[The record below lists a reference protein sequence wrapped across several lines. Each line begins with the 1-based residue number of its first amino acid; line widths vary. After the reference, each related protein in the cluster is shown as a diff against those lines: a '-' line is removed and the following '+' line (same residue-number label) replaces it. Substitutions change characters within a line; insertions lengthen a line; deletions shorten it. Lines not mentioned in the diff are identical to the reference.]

1 MIQLL
6 LRFKASPL
14 LVAKDGFTALH
25 FAAQKES
32 GSQACA
38 YLVAK
43 SAKLLHMKVSKGKK
57 TALHLAV
64 SKGNTDVVQKL
75 LELGAD
81 PTTKSGSGQSCLELC
96 PALNTELRN
105 ILSEALSKRKG
116 KVHHME
122 IAVAN
127 AEVKYQQ
134 SLSSQPPSL
143 SSSSSSFYESDDI
156 GSDSHSRGELRARV
170 QEQPLSADPSTKQ
183 EVPSRCDTSSN
194 DFKKRRVVSSS
205 LLSDDDD

>member
-1 MIQLL
+1 M
-6 LRFKASPL
+6 
-14 LVAKDGFTALH
+14 AKDGFTALH

-38 YLVAK
+38 YLVGK

-96 PALNTELRN
+96 PALNTELMN
-105 ILSEALSKRKG
+105 ILSEALSRRKG

-127 AEVKYQQ
+127 AEVKYDTSQQ
-134 SLSSQPPSL
+134 SSSSQPPYL
-143 SSSSSSFYESDDI
+143 SSSSSSSSSFSESENI
-156 GSDSHSRGELRARV
+156 GSNSHSRGEVRARV